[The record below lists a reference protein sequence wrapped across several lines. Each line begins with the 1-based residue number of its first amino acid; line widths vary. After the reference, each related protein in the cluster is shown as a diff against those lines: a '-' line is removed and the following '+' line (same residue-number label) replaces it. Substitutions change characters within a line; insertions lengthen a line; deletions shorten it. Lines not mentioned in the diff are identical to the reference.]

1 MRVALSSSIFLAFL
15 PVAVASSSDSQGA
28 IFWDRLRPL
37 FSSEER
43 ERTPG
48 EEPRH
53 GLVITVCVLLSFVFW
68 LTLTLGE
75 TRTQTLRFP
84 VEVATTPEGQALAE
98 VPPSRVRVRVEGP
111 GHELLRLFYTPP
123 VVEVDG
129 STGTV
134 KVMEAIDLSQRGS
147 VQIES
152 VSPSSFEIKL
162 EPLTTR
168 TVPVQNRV
176 DIQLASAYEL
186 IGEPELEPDSLEVR
200 GAQSV
205 VNGIEAWPT
214 DSSTIENLQ
223 DTVKVQV
230 PLADT
235 LSRLVETSTR
245 EVTLIARAGRFAEET
260 REVTV
265 EVTGVPSGQDLVAL
279 EPSSVRIRYRVL
291 FKQLFEARRSSEF
304 FATVS
309 YDQIRS
315 DTTGYVEP
323 RIHVPSDLVIRD
335 PESIPPRLRYYTFL
349 SGN

>member
-1 MRVALSSSIFLAFL
+1 M
-15 PVAVASSSDSQGA
+15 ASSSKSQGA

-37 FSSEER
+37 FASQER
-43 ERTPG
+43 GPTPG
-48 EEPRH
+48 EEPRR
-53 GLVITVCVLLSFVFW
+53 GLAITVCVLLSFVFW
-68 LTLTLGE
+68 LSLTLGE
-75 TRTQTLRFP
+75 TRTQTLHLP
-84 VEVATTPEGQALAE
+84 VEVTATPEGQALAE

-111 GHELLRLFYTPP
+111 GYELLRLFYNPP
-123 VVEVDG
+123 VIEVDG

-134 KVMEAIDLSQRGS
+134 NVMEAIDLSQRGS
-147 VQIES
+147 AQIES
-152 VSPSSFEIKL
+152 VSPSSFEIEL
-162 EPLTTR
+162 EPVGTR

-176 DIQLASAYEL
+176 EIALASAYEL
-186 IGEPELEPDSLEVR
+186 IDDPQLEPDSVEVR

-205 VNGIEAWPT
+205 VDDIEAWPT
-214 DSSTIENLQ
+214 DSSTIDNLQ

-235 LSRLVETSTR
+235 LGRLVETSTR
-245 EVTLIARAGRFAEET
+245 EVTIIARAGRFAEET
-260 REVTV
+260 REVAV

-279 EPSSVRIRYRVL
+279 EPSSIRIRYRVL
-291 FKQLFEARRSSEF
+291 FQQLFEARRSSEF

-335 PESIPPRLRYYTFL
+335 PEPMPPRLRYYTFL